1 MSTGKNLINH
11 IKNKFKLVKQWDV
24 AQLTGLD
31 EATIHRLYHGKMKVN
46 STHILI
52 IYDTCQMSI
61 EEIRECLK

>member
-1 MSTGKNLINH
+1 MNPGKALINH
-11 IKNKFKLVKQWDV
+11 IKNKFSLVRQWDV

-31 EATIHRLYHGKMKVN
+31 EATIHRIYHGKMKVN

-61 EEIRECLK
+61 EEIRGCLK